1 MSEVA
6 SGPWCLYL
14 VRTGSGT
21 LYTGISTDP
30 ERRLREH
37 EGSPRGARALRGR
50 GPLELV
56 YVLPV
61 RDRSEASRLEAAVKR
76 LDRRGKEALIA
87 GHIDPGTLIAGSD
100 P

>member
-1 MSEVA
+1 MSEA
-6 SGPWCLYL
+6 ESPGWQLYL

-37 EGSPRGARALRGR
+37 SGSSRGARALRGR
-50 GPLELV
+50 GPLKIV
-56 YVLPV
+56 FQVPA

-76 LDRRGKEALIA
+76 LDRRAKEALVA
-87 GHIDPGTLIAGSD
+87 GHIDPRTLVEERDS
-100 P
+100 

>member
-1 MSEVA
+1 MSGSE
-6 SGPWCLYL
+6 SGGWQLYL

-30 ERRLREH
+30 ERRLQEH

-87 GHIDPGTLIAGSD
+87 GRLDAHSLISERET
-100 P
+100 

>member
-1 MSEVA
+1 MSDA
-6 SGPWCLYL
+6 APGAWCLYL

-37 EGSPRGARALRGR
+37 GGSPRGARALRGR

-87 GHIDPGTLIAGSD
+87 GHLDPRTLIAESD

>member
-1 MSEVA
+1 MSDAVA
-6 SGPWCLYL
+6 GSWQLYVL
-14 VRTGSGT
+14 RTGAGT

-37 EGSPRGARALRGR
+37 DGGPRGARALRGR
-50 GPLELV
+50 GPLVLV
-56 YVLPV
+56 YVLPA

-87 GHIDPGTLIAGSD
+87 GRMDPRTLIAEDES
-100 P
+100 

>member
-1 MSEVA
+1 MSDEEE
-6 SGPWCLYL
+6 GTWRLYL

-37 EGSPRGARALRGR
+37 DRSPRGARSLRGR
-50 GPLELV
+50 GPLALV

-76 LDRRGKEALIA
+76 LDRRRKEALVA
-87 GHIDPGTLIAGSD
+87 GRLDPRSLIPERDA
-100 P
+100 